1 MARAKSRVDLVHLP
15 ENDPRYHMP
24 YTPAIKV
31 HGGAFVF
38 VAGVTAAPVYHSHP
52 HVPEEFAGIPT
63 DAVAQ
68 TEQALE
74 NLRRVLDAAGA
85 DLGDVVQIFRFIK
98 DLDRNQDAVNAVTAR
113 AFGGHRPA
121 STTVEVNRLATDAR
135 LVVELAAVAVTP
147 NGGRGRTGRRRLRRN
162 RGRPARRH

>member
-1 MARAKSRVDLVHLP
+1 LLKKQRSAAQRQRVDLIHLP

-31 HGGAFVF
+31 HGGALVF

-52 HVPEEFAGIPT
+52 QVPQEFAGIPT

-74 NLRRVLDAAGA
+74 NLRRVLDAAGRFRRRRA
-85 DLGDVVQIFRFIK
+85 DLPLHQRTRIATRM
-98 DLDRNQDAVNAVTAR
+98 R
-113 AFGGHRPA
+113 
-121 STTVEVNRLATDAR
+121 ST
-135 LVVELAAVAVTP
+135 P
-147 NGGRGRTGRRRLRRN
+147 
-162 RGRPARRH
+162 